1 MNKEYEKLISK
12 FYDLSCEEKKKE
24 IYSEFAKID
33 NVLDAVSQFSK
44 NPSSNNIVK
53 YDSSNNDNEDEN
65 LTKIYN
71 NLMIVEEKLIY
82 YLKKNG
88 Y

>member
-24 IYSEFAKID
+24 IYEEFEKI
-33 NVLDAVSQFSK
+33 NKVLDAVSQFSK
-44 NPSSNNIVK
+44 NPSSNDIVK
-53 YDSSNNDNEDEN
+53 YDENNKDNEDEN

-71 NLMIVEEKLIY
+71 NLMIMEEKIIY
-82 YLKKNG
+82 YLKENG